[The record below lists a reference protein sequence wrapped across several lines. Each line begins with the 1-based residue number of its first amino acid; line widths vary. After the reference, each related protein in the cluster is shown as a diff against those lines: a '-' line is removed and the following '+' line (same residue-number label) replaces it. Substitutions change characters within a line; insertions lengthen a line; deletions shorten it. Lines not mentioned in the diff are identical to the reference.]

1 MLRFTYIYIWLQI
14 TYAANCGAIKY
25 LEALRSLVDLIGGHM
40 RTTEIA
46 RRLHSPKCVVL
57 IPPSGA
63 ALS

>member
-25 LEALRSLVDLIGGHM
+25 LEALRSLVDLIGGYM
-40 RTTEIA
+40 RTEIA